1 MTEEMQISNKR
12 IYDPPDDDDGFR
24 VLVDRLW
31 PRGVKTDDACIEL
44 WAKELAPTTDLRRW
58 FNHDAAKFGE
68 FRSRY
73 LEELESRI
81 EEVRALFAAAK
92 GKRITLLFAARDRS
106 CNHAVILQEYLSAFD
121 V

>member
-1 MTEEMQISNKR
+1 MQISIKR
-12 IYDPPDDDDGFR
+12 IYDQPDDDDSLR

-31 PRGVKTDDACIEL
+31 PRGVKKGDAHIEL

-58 FNHDAAKFGE
+58 FNHDATKLGE

-73 LEELESRI
+73 LEELESRT
-81 EEVRALFAAAK
+81 EEVRALFARAK
-92 GKRITLLFAARDRS
+92 DRKITLLFAARDRS
-106 CNHAVILQEYLSAFD
+106 CNHAVILQEYLSGLD

>member
-1 MTEEMQISNKR
+1 MQTSIKR
-12 IYDPPDDDDGFR
+12 IYDPPADDGFR

-31 PRGVKTDDACIEL
+31 PRGIKKNDARIEL

-58 FNHDAAKFGE
+58 FNHDSTKFDE

-73 LEELESRI
+73 LEELESKT
-81 EEVRALFAAAK
+81 EDVRALFAAAK
-92 GKRITLLFAARDRS
+92 DQKITLLFAARAPS
-106 CNHAVILQEYLSAFD
+106 CNHAVILQEYLSGLD